1 MNKTNNSSPRVAYMK
16 NKITFEEHIEIGERL
31 KEIYDYLMNLDIKI
45 SNAYGGGLND
55 IGFNSRIAT
64 GAVGVLRSKLDDR
77 VCEEY
82 KEKQDHEVVSVYYGK
97 R

>member
-1 MNKTNNSSPRVAYMK
+1 MK
-16 NKITFEEHIEIGERL
+16 NKITFEEHIEIGSRL
-31 KEIYDYLMNLDIKI
+31 KEIYDYLMKLDIKL
-45 SNAYGGGLND
+45 SKAYGNNGLNG
-55 IGFNSRIAT
+55 IGFSSRVAT
-64 GAVGVLRSKLDDR
+64 GAVGVLRSKLDDK